1 MTRMVQCKKLNQEL
15 PALERQPYPG
25 EMGERIFN
33 EISKDAWQM
42 WVKQQTILINEYRLS
57 LIDPK
62 SQAYLKEEM
71 VKFLFEG
78 GGTTPD
84 AFVPPSQ

>member
-62 SQAYLKEEM
+62 SQTYLKEEM
-71 VKFLFEG
+71 MKFLFEG
-78 GGTTPD
+78 GSTTPD
-84 AFVPPSQ
+84 AFVPPTK